1 MTEQHKTSLH
11 EQESIIMARVQAL
24 IEIGDACQEISTKE
38 LYKEEGFE
46 TFAEYCE
53 EKWEIKQW
61 QVNQFINAVAGYN
74 LSLPFGEL

>member
-1 MTEQHKTSLH
+1 METQHKTSLH

-24 IEIGDACQEISTKE
+24 IEIGDACQEISRRE
-38 LYKEEGFE
+38 LYKEEGFA
-46 TFAEYCE
+46 TFKEYCE
-53 EKWEIKQW
+53 QKWEIKQW